1 MAPGMAGATIYHEK
15 QRERKRE
22 SFHGVTVKEKTIK
35 RTNVQRTQSIEGST
49 TIHDVLEEDGSRT
62 FSKGKYSA
70 RLEAGRKTRNRRN
83 AKKRTSRQR
92 SKPEFFVFRGR
103 RFANARTRAC
113 TIFSFLFS
121 LARHV
126 HRWILVPSRT
136 ALAAPLSAREH
147 EARHRWNK
155 TERKTRKEERTY
167 PNRNAVKS
175 DAGEKRFV
183 DACTLI
189 DFASCSR
196 FGKEL
201 FQFPA
206 DRQKMPRDSL
216 ISGTTGARSSRLVIS
231 ATRASIN
238 PTGKR
243 A

>member
-35 RTNVQRTQSIEGST
+35 QTNVQRTQSIKGST

-70 RLEAGRKTRNRRN
+70 RLEAGRKPEEREEEDFPPTIEAGILRVFEDED
-83 AKKRTSRQR
+83 SRMHAHAPAPPSSFCFR
-92 SKPEFFVFRGR
+92 SRD
-103 RFANARTRAC
+103 TW
-113 TIFSFLFS
+113 
-121 LARHV
+121 

-147 EARHRWNK
+147 EARHPVCNK
-155 TERKTRKEERTY
+155 TERKTRKEGRTY

-175 DAGEKRFV
+175 DTGEKRFV

-231 ATRASIN
+231 VTRASIN